1 MNILNSFVI
10 CTVSFALPL
19 FAVDADE
26 PSNRERHI
34 DRVVRKQFSGQHE
47 TKMQPTQIS
56 ATEKKLQRQ
65 IDVVFFD
72 TPLSEVLDSLGTK
85 LDVQF
90 YVDERSLTE
99 VGLDSNT
106 AIDFNLRNIKAEL
119 ALELMLKQIHLVWF
133 ARNELVHV
141 TTPEAAEYELEVRV
155 YRCRDFL
162 EIASHPPG
170 QRGMDGGMSDGGISG
185 GGMGGFQNVP
195 PGRIRAGGIIKGQFR
210 TTDGGATVR
219 SSNPMADNGM
229 GRSEFRNRHRTLK
242 DLVELIPRVIYP
254 MSWEDLGGTG
264 SIATLPDG
272 ILVISQTRSVHA
284 EVQHLLQTIRMLR
297 KRASNGVSIQ
307 AYPISDTEQKLQKQI
322 DALFIDAPLREVLE
336 SLGSKLDV
344 QFYIDERALLEVGM
358 DRNTPVNLDLKNV
371 KAELAF
377 EMMMKQIGLVCFV
390 YHDLVRVTTP
400 EAAENELVLRVYL
413 CEDFFEPT
421 DRTPSRREQNQT
433 QPKLWGG
440 GLDTS
445 TLYRNKGLGN
455 LIEVIQTNIGRDSWE
470 VVGGAGV
477 IDNFYE
483 MLVVAQIPPIHG
495 EVETLLSGLR
505 TAKRPKRGT
514 LFHLR

>member
-1 MNILNSFVI
+1 MNILNRLVI
-10 CTVSFALPL
+10 CTVSFALPM

-26 PSNRERHI
+26 PSNRERRL
-34 DRVVRKQFSGQHE
+34 DKVVRKQFSDQQE
-47 TKMQPTQIS
+47 TKLQPIQIS
-56 ATEKKLQRQ
+56 ATEKNLQRR
-65 IDVVFFD
+65 IDVVFLK
-72 TPLSEVLDSLGTK
+72 TPLSQVLDSLGSK

-90 YVDERSLTE
+90 YVDERALTD

-106 AIDFNLRNIKAEL
+106 AINFSLRNVKAEL

-141 TTPEAAEYELEVRV
+141 TTPDAAANELEVRI

-170 QRGMDGGMSDGGISG
+170 QRGMDGGMSDGG
-185 GGMGGFQNVP
+185 MGGFQNVP
-195 PGRIRAGGIIKGQFR
+195 PGLIRARGSVKGQFQ
-210 TTDGGATVR
+210 TTDGDTTVR
-219 SSNPMADNGM
+219 SSNPMTGNGM
-229 GRSEFRNRHRTLK
+229 GRNEFRDRHRTLK

-264 SIATLPDG
+264 NIRTLPDG
-272 ILVISQTRSVHA
+272 ILVISQTRRVHA

-297 KRASNGVSIQ
+297 KQVPNGVNIQ
-307 AYPISDTEQKLQKQI
+307 AYPVSDTEQKLQQQI
-322 DALFIDAPLREVLE
+322 DALFIDAPLSEILE

-344 QFYIDERALLEVGM
+344 QFYIDERPLLEVGM
-358 DRNTPVNLDLKNV
+358 DRNTPVSLDLKNV

-400 EAAENELVLRVYL
+400 ETAENELVLRVYS
-413 CEDFFEPT
+413 CEDFLDPT
-421 DRTPSRREQNQT
+421 DRTPRRRQQNQT

-445 TLYRNKGLGN
+445 ALDRNKGLGN
-455 LIEVIQTNIGRDSWE
+455 LIDVIQTNIDRDSWE

-477 IDNFYE
+477 IENFYE
-483 MLVVAQIPPIHG
+483 MLVVAQIPSIHR

-514 LFHLR
+514 LFHSR

>member
-1 MNILNSFVI
+1 MNILNLFVI
-10 CTVSFALPL
+10 CTVSFTLPL

-26 PSNRERHI
+26 PSNRERHL
-34 DRVVRKQFSGQHE
+34 DRVVSKPFSGQQG
-47 TKMQPTQIS
+47 TTMQPSEIS
-56 ATEKKLQRQ
+56 ATERKLQRR
-65 IDVVFFD
+65 IDVIFLN
-72 TPLSEVLDSLGTK
+72 TPLNEVLDSIGSK

-90 YVDERSLTE
+90 YVDERALTE

-106 AIDFNLRNIKAEL
+106 AINFNLRNVKAEL

-141 TTPEAAEYELEVRV
+141 TTPEAAANELEVRI
-155 YRCRDFL
+155 YHCQDFL

-195 PGRIRAGGIIKGQFR
+195 PGLIRARGVVKGQFQ
-210 TTDGGATVR
+210 TADGGTTVR
-219 SSNPMADNGM
+219 SSNPMM
-229 GRSEFRNRHRTLK
+229 GRSEFRNRHRTLN

-264 SIATLPDG
+264 NIGTLPDG
-272 ILVISQTRSVHA
+272 ILVISQTRRVHA
-284 EVQHLLQTIRMLR
+284 EVQQLLQTIRTLR
-297 KRASNGVSIQ
+297 KRVPNDVNIH
-307 AYPISDTEQKLQKQI
+307 AYPISDTEQKLQQHI
-322 DALFIDAPLREVLE
+322 DALFIDTPLREILD
-336 SLGSKLDV
+336 SLGGNLDV
-344 QFYIDERALLEVGM
+344 QFYIDERALNEVGM
-358 DRNTPVNLDLKNV
+358 DRNTPVNLALKNV

-390 YHDLVRVTTP
+390 YHDLIRVTTP
-400 EAAENELVLRVYL
+400 EAAENELVLRVYS

-421 DRTPSRREQNQT
+421 DRTPRRRQNNQT

-445 TLYRNKGLGN
+445 ALYRNKGLSN
-455 LIEVIQTNIGRDSWE
+455 LIEVIQTNIARDSWE
-470 VVGGAGV
+470 VAGGAGV
-477 IDNFYE
+477 IENFYE
-483 MLVVAQIPPIHG
+483 MLVVAQIPSIHR

>member
-1 MNILNSFVI
+1 
-10 CTVSFALPL
+10 
-19 FAVDADE
+19 
-26 PSNRERHI
+26 
-34 DRVVRKQFSGQHE
+34 
-47 TKMQPTQIS
+47 MQPSGIS
-56 ATEKKLQRQ
+56 ATERKLQRR
-65 IDVVFFD
+65 IDVIFLN
-72 TPLSEVLDSLGTK
+72 TPLNEVLDSLGSK

-90 YVDERSLTE
+90 HVDERALTE

-106 AIDFNLRNIKAEL
+106 AINFNLRNVKAEL

-133 ARNELVHV
+133 AKNELVHV
-141 TTPEAAEYELEVRV
+141 TTPEAAANELEVRI
-155 YRCRDFL
+155 YRCQDFL

-170 QRGMDGGMSDGGISG
+170 QRGMDGGMNDGGTSG

-195 PGRIRAGGIIKGQFR
+195 PGLIRARSIVKGQFQ
-210 TTDGGATVR
+210 TTDGGTTVR
-219 SSNPMADNGM
+219 SSNPMTGNGM
-229 GRSEFRNRHRTLK
+229 GNTEFRNRHRTLN

-264 SIATLPDG
+264 NIGTLPDG
-272 ILVISQTRSVHA
+272 ILVISQIRRVHA

-297 KRASNGVSIQ
+297 KCVPNSVNIH
-307 AYPISDTEQKLQKQI
+307 AYPISDTEHKLQQQI
-322 DALFIDAPLREVLE
+322 DALFIDAPLSEILE

-358 DRNTPVNLDLKNV
+358 DRDTPVSLDLKNV

-400 EAAENELVLRVYL
+400 EAAENDLVLRVYS
-413 CEDFFEPT
+413 CEDFLDPT
-421 DRTPSRREQNQT
+421 DRTPRRRQQNQT
-433 QPKLWGG
+433 QSKVWGG
-440 GLDTS
+440 GLHTS
-445 TLYRNKGLGN
+445 APSRNKGLGN
-455 LIEVIQTNIGRDSWE
+455 LIDVIQTNIGRDSWE

-477 IDNFYE
+477 IQNFYE
-483 MLVVAQIPPIHG
+483 MLVVAQIPSIHR

-514 LFHLR
+514 LFHSR